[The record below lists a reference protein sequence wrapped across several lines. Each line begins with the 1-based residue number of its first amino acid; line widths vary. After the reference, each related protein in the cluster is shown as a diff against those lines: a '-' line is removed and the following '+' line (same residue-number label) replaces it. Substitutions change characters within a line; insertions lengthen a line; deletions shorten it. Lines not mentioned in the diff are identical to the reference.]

1 MKSLLRIITF
11 SVSIIMSLLPIITII
26 TYYYVFET
34 EQLADGY
41 TIPNCDIPYW
51 YIPCMVYTMVYHIQ
65 NASYHMCDITHV
77 ICNCDITYFVWYIP
91 CDITYMVYTILWYTI
106 NCDIPW
112 YILMVYS
119 LQFPVYTILNRY
131 DIYHV
136 IYLTYITWYI
146 PCDIAF
152 MWNDTCDIP
161 LCVI

>member
-1 MKSLLRIITF
+1 MVLLRFGPHLKCRRRDWFLMLNILGIT
-11 SVSIIMSLLPIITII
+11 
-26 TYYYVFET
+26 
-34 EQLADGY
+34 LALSCIYHKKLWY

-112 YILMVYS
+112 YIRMVYS
-119 LQFPVYTILNRY
+119 IQFPVYTILNRY